1 MISIY
6 GFKRVL
12 ICFLI
17 ISVNYTVWAQDKPTS
32 GDTLKKLINA
42 TFANEIAKLFVH
54 YDKTVYLP
62 NETIWFTAY
71 LLNNDTLTNKADILS
86 VALVKNSDRTIA
98 IQKKFVITGAGSSG
112 SILIPDT
119 ILAGDYSIIAYT
131 NHFVKGRPEA
141 LFIQR
146 IAIKRLEQPDPKVQP
161 KPAQRPALTRAD
173 SAKISIKFYPEGGDM
188 VANLPQYVGWEA
200 KDGTGALLKL
210 NAVLLKDEDVIDTIS
225 TSAYGLGK
233 FFINPKPGS
242 RYAVKVICA
251 ENQSLFNLPLANEK
265 GITLTMSSAM
275 VHDTL
280 VFKVAGTLIGKIH
293 IAVHNNRQ
301 TFYVL
306 TDIDLQKQNTFKITL
321 DSLPRGL
328 AAITIYNENL
338 RPCAERIF
346 FAHYDH
352 SPQISIKTTAQKY
365 GKRQKVS
372 FQLGLNSD
380 YATQALISV
389 ACVQANRID
398 KRYFNDIENYGY
410 LDQNLNAFPASL
422 NRDGRMAERKK
433 YLENV
438 LLIRGWRRYTD
449 NAAPYAV
456 PVDSVPRFHGFI
468 TVHDKQP
475 RKPMILTLMGSPGV
489 FFINTDKLGNFT
501 IPGDGLI
508 TPDNKPLALFATG
521 EISYNTRIKLT
532 DPFDKINRY
541 IAANVQVASEPAQ
554 TGEKYNELPSSVMQ
568 SQVLLKEVKIK
579 GARGP
584 LYRTEPTPG
593 MHTNACGDYVGWC
606 GALNCRWHTERTS
619 SPLQGHVYYR
629 HGPLKDGWIQYNT
642 PFVYSGCE
650 TKNQSLIRF
659 EGINLNKEYYPYS
672 ETDINN
678 AEPLYNSTL
687 YWNPQIKLTND
698 KPTEFSFYTGDISE
712 NFIVIVQGVTANGV
726 VYDEEKFEVLK

>member
-17 ISVNYTVWAQDKPTS
+17 ISANFTVWAQDKPTS
-32 GDTLKKLINA
+32 GDTLKNLINA
-42 TFANEIAKLFVH
+42 TFANETAKLFVH

-210 NAVLLKDEDVIDTIS
+210 NVVLLKDEDVIDTIS

-242 RYAVKVICA
+242 RYAVKVIGA
-251 ENQSLFNLPLANEK
+251 ENQSLFNLPSANER
-265 GITLTMSSAM
+265 GITLTMPSAM

-280 VFKVAGTLIGKIH
+280 FFKVAGTLIGKIH

-301 TFYVL
+301 IFYVL
-306 TDIDLQKQNTFKITL
+306 TDIDLQKQNTFKIAL

-338 RPCAERIF
+338 RPCAERVF
-346 FAHYDH
+346 FAHYDKA
-352 SPQISIKTTAQKY
+352 PAFYIISDQPTY
-365 GKRQKVS
+365 GKRKKVVLH
-372 FQLGLNSD
+372 LGFNSSD
-380 YATQALISV
+380 SKQGVVSV
-389 ACVQANRID
+389 ACVRANRINRKD
-398 KRYFNDIENYGY
+398 FNDIETFAY
-410 LDQNLNAFPASL
+410 LDNALNDLPLSFENSSSSQA
-422 NRDGRMAERKK
+422 KK
-433 YLENV
+433 YLEDF
-438 LLIRGWRRYTD
+438 LLVRGWRRYLTVTPINNLVRIETPLQFSGRVNIDNRPIKKPIMLMLFGESVTKTILTD
-449 NAAPYAV
+449 STGKFTLPNADLV
-456 PVDSVPRFHGFI
+456 TSRK
-468 TVHDKQP
+468 KQ
-475 RKPMILTLMGSPGV
+475 LTLMAAGGNTEGIHIALVDPYESLNRQIAKSPIFDGTNLV
-489 FFINTDKLGNFT
+489 FLNTHTSFLTSVFDNRVMLKQVTVRGQKNSEY
-501 IPGDGLI
+501 DG
-508 TPDNKPLALFATG
+508 TRRPSGANK
-521 EISYNTRIKLT
+521 
-532 DPFDKINRY
+532 
-541 IAANVQVASEPAQ
+541 
-554 TGEKYNELPSSVMQ
+554 
-568 SQVLLKEVKIK
+568 
-579 GARGP
+579 
-584 LYRTEPTPG
+584 
-593 MHTNACGDYVGWC
+593 CGDYVCVEGI
-606 GALNCRWHTERTS
+606 LNCPRYIHKFGKTHPPIEGKTYFL
-619 SPLQGHVYYR
+619 PQGGIILY
-629 HGPLKDGWIQYNT
+629 DGCQVT
-642 PFVYSGCE
+642 
-650 TKNQSLIRF
+650 NQSTTHF
-659 EGINLNKEYYPYS
+659 DGINVKKEFYPYTES
-672 ETDINN
+672 DITIS
-678 AEPLYNSTL
+678 EPLYENTL
-687 YWNPQIKLTND
+687 LWKNQINLEGNKETTLT
-698 KPTEFSFYTGDISE
+698 FYTGDIKAGYT
-712 NFIVIVQGVTANGV
+712 IVAQGITDNGV
-726 VYDEEKFEVLK
+726 VFGEQHFEVE